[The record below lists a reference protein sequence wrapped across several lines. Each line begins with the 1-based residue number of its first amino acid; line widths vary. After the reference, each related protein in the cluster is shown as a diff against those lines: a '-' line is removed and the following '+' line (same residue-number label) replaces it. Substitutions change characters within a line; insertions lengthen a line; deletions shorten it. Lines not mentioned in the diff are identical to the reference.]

1 MDWAIPDMAKTLIS
15 LQHAC
20 LTLAGNAGPVNILK
34 DITLDV
40 HKGES
45 IGLTGPSGSGKSSLL
60 MLLGGLEKATSG
72 RVSVLERDLG
82 AMSEDQLARFRMRH
96 VGVVFQSFHLIP
108 TMTALE
114 NVATPL
120 ELSGRRDAFELA
132 RQELEAVDLG
142 GRADHYPRQMS
153 GGEQQRVAIARAL
166 APEPDILLADE
177 PTGNLDIE
185 NGETVMDLLLGLGEK
200 HQSTLVLVTHAAELA
215 RRCGR
220 LIRLEDGRLANGD
233 TAGPT

>member
-1 MDWAIPDMAKTLIS
+1 MAKTLIS
-15 LQHAC
+15 LHDAC

-60 MLLGGLEKATSG
+60 MLLGGLERATNG

-82 AMSEDQLARFRMRH
+82 TMSEDQLARFRMRH
-96 VGVVFQSFHLIP
+96 VGVVFQSFHLVP

-132 RQELEAVDLG
+132 RRELNAVGLD

-177 PTGNLDIE
+177 PTGNLDTE
-185 NGETVMDLLLGLGEK
+185 NGEIVMDLLLGLGEK

-215 RRCGR
+215 RRCSR
-220 LIRLEDGRLANGD
+220 LIRLEDGRLAGGD
-233 TAGPT
+233 TAGPA